1 MLLVRFSNQKLLPI
15 VFTPVVFMLLLP
27 HVQVY
32 GGDTLKN
39 LDLEISKLVDSSKV
53 SVVTV
58 ASKFSREVYVEKERS
73 ILSFFKTEV
82 EKKSITYM
90 NIGSGLILDNKGH
103 IVTRSSI
110 VWGSETNVVTLSD
123 GKEFSAEFIGHDP
136 RTGFAV
142 IKIASD
148 GLKPPRFGNSEDVTP
163 GSWIVVIGNSLG
175 VYPSVVLGSINGL
188 RNDGIIQISAT
199 LDPGNNGSSVFN
211 TKGEVIGVVAAR
223 LKTTEGL
230 SDSFGRN
237 DFGETNLAYPINW
250 IRRIAQDIIEFGYVR
265 KGWLGVVGFR
275 NGDKPKISQVVDNSP
290 AQKAGLSVG
299 DVIVRFAGKEI
310 NNLSELARLVEYT
323 NPDQTVTLEYL
334 RNGQLRNV
342 DITMGEKAGSDLG
355 DSHATVSAEFM
366 NNQGIKSMMRGS
378 PVNWN
383 KQKQLFE
390 SRIKT
395 LEKELQ
401 QLKKMLDS
409 N

>member
-1 MLLVRFSNQKLLPI
+1 MLLVRFSSQKLIPAF
-15 VFTPVVFMLLLP
+15 FTPVVLMILLP
-27 HVQVY
+27 HIQVY
-32 GGDTLKN
+32 GGDTLKS

-58 ASKFSREVYVEKERS
+58 ASKFSHEVYVEKERS

-90 NIGSGLILDNKGH
+90 NIGSGLILDTKGH

-110 VWGSETNVVTLSD
+110 VWGSGTNIVTLSD
-123 GKEFSAEFIGHDP
+123 GQEFPAEFIGHDLT
-136 RTGFAV
+136 TGFAV
-142 IKIASD
+142 IKIESD
-148 GLKPPRFGNSEDVTP
+148 VLKPPRFGNSDDITP

-188 RNDGIIQISAT
+188 RNDGIIQISAN
-199 LDPGNNGSSVFN
+199 LDPGNNGSTVFN

-223 LKTTEGL
+223 LKAFQGLTE
-230 SDSFGRN
+230 SFSGTN
-237 DFGETNLAYPINW
+237 FGETNLAYPINW
-250 IRRIAQDIIEFGYVR
+250 IKRIAQDIIEFGYVR
-265 KGWLGVVGFR
+265 KGWLGVVGYR
-275 NGDKPKISQVVDNSP
+275 DGDKTKIREVIENSP

-310 NNLSELARLVEYT
+310 NNLSVLARLVEYT
-323 NPDQTVTLEYL
+323 KPDQTVTLEYL
-334 RNGQLRNV
+334 RNGKHQNV
-342 DITMGEKAGSDLG
+342 DIKMGEKADSDLG
-355 DSHATVSAEFM
+355 DSHAAVSSEFI
-366 NNQGIKSMMRGS
+366 NQGMKLKMRDY
-378 PVNWN
+378 PVNWY

-390 SRIKT
+390 ARIKT

-401 QLKKMLDS
+401 QLKKILDS